1 VNDPSS
7 ALPYLRIAIAL
18 AAIVCSTA
26 LIRKAINF
34 HADLR
39 LGAIAFL
46 GSTVLFSLLSVHI
59 PLYFMS
65 GSERI
70 QHHLAADVI
79 MFGASGLILIAII
92 GFTIDHMMERPN
104 WLMVAAAAVVSMGI
118 FPFLYRFS
126 QESLNQRYDITIVQP
141 DLTKISPK
149 PVIEETSSA
158 ALSNDNSEKIS
169 SSMNS
174 TSK

>member
-1 VNDPSS
+1 MNDPSS
-7 ALPYLRIAIAL
+7 ALLFARIAIAV
-18 AAIVCSTA
+18 AAITCAAA

-39 LGAIAFL
+39 LGAIAFFVC
-46 GSTVLFSLLSVHI
+46 TALFSLLSIHI

-79 MFGASGLILIAII
+79 MFGAAGLVVIAII
-92 GFTIDHMMERPN
+92 GFTIDHILERPN
-104 WLMVAAAAVVSMGI
+104 WLMVAAAAVFSIGI
-118 FPFLYRFS
+118 FPFLYRLS
-126 QESLNQRYDITIVQP
+126 QESLNKQYQITIIEPEQP
-141 DLTKISPK
+141 EISPGSLFK
-149 PVIEETSSA
+149 STSSSA
-158 ALSNDNSEKIS
+158 NSNANSEINS
-169 SSMNS
+169 VSENS

>member
-1 VNDPSS
+1 LNDPSS
-7 ALPYLRIAIAL
+7 VLPFLRIAIAI
-18 AAIVCSTA
+18 AAIVCSAA

-39 LGAIAFL
+39 LGAVAFL
-46 GSTVLFSLLSVHI
+46 VSTVLFTMMSVHI

-79 MFGASGLILIAII
+79 MFGASGLIVIAII
-92 GFTIDHMMERPN
+92 GFAIDHIKERPN
-104 WLMVAAAAVVSMGI
+104 WLMVAAAAVISMGI
-118 FPFLYRFS
+118 FPYLHEFS

-141 DLTKISPK
+141 DPTKISPEPLIDK
-149 PVIEETSSA
+149 TSSA
-158 ALSNDNSEKIS
+158 AVSNDNSEKLLSSEILIS
-169 SSMNS
+169 
-174 TSK
+174 K